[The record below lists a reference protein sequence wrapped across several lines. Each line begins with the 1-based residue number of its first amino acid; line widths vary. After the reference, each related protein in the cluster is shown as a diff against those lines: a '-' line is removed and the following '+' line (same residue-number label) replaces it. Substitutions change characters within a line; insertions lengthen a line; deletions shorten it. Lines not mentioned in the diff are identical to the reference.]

1 MRDEMIQ
8 IIDFKRKYFEGMV
21 DCYARGFPEG
31 HNRYTLARLS
41 RFQRDSIFLA
51 VNEPDRIIGVLI
63 GITSAREAWFTALT
77 LLPNVGNQGQIVFQ
91 LAHRL
96 SDRLIDLGFREA
108 FLTTERRSILRL
120 VQRVGAPHIVE
131 VPNCYFDGKKRWVV
145 TVNRGNLPKLIRLI
159 N

>member
-1 MRDEMIQ
+1 MIQ
-8 IIDFKRKYFEGMV
+8 IVDFQREYFEGMV
-21 DCYARGFPEG
+21 DCYRRGFPEG

-51 VNEPDRIIGVLI
+51 VNELDQVIGVLI

-77 LLPNVGNQGQIVFQ
+77 LLPNAGNQGQIAFQ
-91 LAHRL
+91 LARML
-96 SDRLIDLGFREA
+96 SNRLIDLGFSEA

-145 TVNRGNLPKLIRLI
+145 TVNHSNLPQLIKLIK
-159 N
+159 